1 MPKVITSFEVKVYAH
16 WKKTSIVML
25 AKEEEANI
33 KTIYVG
39 HELENKN
46 KVHAVLEVPSPDI
59 IQKFMQDP
67 ENVRIMKES
76 GRVEGTDKTSMCTD

>member
-1 MPKVITSFEVKVYAH
+1 MPKVITNFEVKDYAH
-16 WKKTSIVML
+16 WKRTVDGHAGKR
-25 AKEEEANI
+25 EEANI

-39 HELENKN
+39 HVLENKN

-67 ENVRIMKES
+67 ENVKIMKES

>member
-46 KVHAVLEVPSPDI
+46 RLGLSFGHISNVNLGDKNPGVEIISLSYQVP
-59 IQKFMQDP
+59 F
-67 ENVRIMKES
+67 
-76 GRVEGTDKTSMCTD
+76 